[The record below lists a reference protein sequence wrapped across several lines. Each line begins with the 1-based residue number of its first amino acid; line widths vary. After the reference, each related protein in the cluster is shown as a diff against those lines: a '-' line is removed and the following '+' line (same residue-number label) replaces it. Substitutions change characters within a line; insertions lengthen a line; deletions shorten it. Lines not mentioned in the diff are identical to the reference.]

1 MHLAAKELVRIK
13 MSTPYCNHTLRTEST
28 AAVRGRSGV
37 ITFSGLQTRD
47 AVA

>member
-13 MSTPYCNHTLRTEST
+13 CQHLTVIILFAPSLLRLCGE
-28 AAVRGRSGV
+28 RSGV